1 MDNEKNVAPLTAK
14 SEETGKKKRKFKI
27 DYNLI
32 KSAAYENR
40 FMFLAALCTAL
51 IMLVVYYC
59 YNLFPFGEVT
69 ILRMDLY
76 HQYGPLYAEF
86 YDRLTSGA
94 SFLYSWTTGGGSGFL
109 GNFSNYIS
117 SPFSLLILFFGHK
130 NMPEAIA
137 AIILLK
143 SAAASFTCSYF
154 LKNSQKHNTPA
165 TAAFG
170 VLYAC
175 SGFFI
180 AYYWNIMW
188 LDAFYLLPLIALGI
202 EQLIGK
208 RKSLLYYI
216 ALILAALTNYYM
228 AYMLAIFS
236 VLYFLSFYF
245 GHYSLADT
253 YFGKLAK
260 NKDKKPL
267 KRISGNFVRII
278 RNSRFLDSGIRFA
291 FTALGAVL
299 SCAFL
304 LIPLYY
310 ILSVCSAT
318 SDSWPQ
324 NWKEYFTVFDFLAN
338 HLAHLDPTI
347 RSSGEDV
354 LPNIYAGI
362 LPLMLVPLYLFSKKI
377 SIREKAADVAL
388 LGVFFASFYINKVNF
403 VWHGFHFP
411 NDLPYRFS
419 NMYSLLLIAIAFK
432 AYRNIKEFTSRQ
444 ILGSGLAIVIF
455 AILVQEIGSKN
466 FSELSLWITIAF
478 VGIYVAS
485 LYLIKDKRYPAFA
498 AATLLLCAVSAEYT
512 IANTNHYS
520 MDQTK
525 SSYAG
530 DYNDFTVLKDV
541 LDTRENNRFY
551 RMELSKIRARM
562 DPAWYNYNGVSTFS
576 SMAYEKVSNLH
587 YYLGLYSNYINSH
600 TYNPQTPIY
609 NSMFSL
615 KYIVDNADKL
625 NNDTLYTEVASSGVF
640 KAYRNN
646 FYLPIAYRVNAD
658 IAFWQHE
665 GTNPFAIQNDYI
677 KNAAGVDEVLVNIPS
692 FGTEYNNIDLFTNEE
707 FATGIFYYNKTEGVE
722 EGTVTMNYITTKSQ
736 NLYLF
741 LKSSTS
747 SVKSIE
753 LSSDYGY
760 FTTQS
765 VDTKPYVFDLG
776 MREAGEIISVKVPI
790 TGASTGI
797 LYIHMAGLDMDAFR
811 EAYSTLQS
819 DAINITSFSD
829 TRIKGDINVSEDGV
843 LYTSINYD
851 RSWTVFIDGKKIN
864 PDTYIKVGD
873 ALLSVPITEGYH
885 TVEFKFFPYGM
896 PIGIA
901 ITVITLAIVFVLYLL
916 HKLHAFKFDPKT
928 AKQER
933 KEQLALE
940 EALPPITLY
949 SGDINT
955 EDEIF
960 YFDSEKYNN
969 SLEDGAQEEDENPET

>member
-1 MDNEKNVAPLTAK
+1 MDTEKNAAPNAEKGEKDYT
-14 SEETGKKKRKFKI
+14 KKRKFNI

-32 KSAAYENR
+32 KTAAYENR
-40 FMFLAALCTAL
+40 FMFLAAACTAL
-51 IMLVVYYC
+51 IMLVVYYF
-59 YNLFPFGEVT
+59 YNLFPFGDVT

-86 YDRLTSGA
+86 YDRLTSSA

-117 SPFSLLILFFGHK
+117 SPFSLLMLLFGHR

-143 SAAASFTCSYF
+143 SATASFTCSYY

-180 AYYWNIMW
+180 AYYWNVMW
-188 LDAFYLLPLIALGI
+188 LDAFYLLPLAALGI
-202 EQLIGK
+202 EKLIRE
-208 RKSLLYYI
+208 RKSLLYYFV
-216 ALILAALTNYYM
+216 LILAALTNYYM
-228 AYMLAIFS
+228 AYMIAFFS

-245 GHYSLADT
+245 GNFPLSDT

-260 NKDKKPL
+260 NKDKKFI
-267 KRISGNFVRII
+267 KRSTGNLVRLV

-299 SCAFL
+299 TCAFL

-310 ILSVCSAT
+310 ILGVCSAT

-338 HLAHLDPTI
+338 HLAHLSPTI

-377 SIREKAADVAL
+377 PIREKVADAAL
-388 LGVFFASFYINKVNF
+388 LGIFFASFYINKFNF

-419 NMYSLLLIAIAFK
+419 NMYSFLLIVIAFK
-432 AYRNIKEFTSRQ
+432 AYRHIKEFTSRQ
-444 ILGSGLAIVIF
+444 ILGSGLAVVIF

-498 AATLLLCAVSAEYT
+498 AAVLLLCSVCAEYT
-512 IANTNHYS
+512 VANTNHYS

-530 DYNDFTVLKDV
+530 DYNDFKALKDV
-541 LDTRENNRFY
+541 LDKRENNQFY

-625 NNDTLYTEVASSGVF
+625 ENNSFYTEVASIDKF

-646 FYLPIAYRVNAD
+646 YYLPIAYRVNPD
-658 IAFWQHE
+658 IAFWNHE
-665 GTNPFAIQNDYI
+665 GTNPFTIQNDYI
-677 KNAAGVDEVLVNIPS
+677 KNATGNNEVLVNIPS
-692 FGTEYNNIDLFTNEE
+692 FAAEYSNIDPFTNEE
-707 FATGIFYYNKTEGVE
+707 FATGIFYYNKAEGVE
-722 EGTVTMNYITTKSQ
+722 EGTITMNFITPKSQ

-747 SVKSIE
+747 SVSAIE

-760 FTTQS
+760 SATQS
-765 VDTKPYVFDLG
+765 IDTKPYVFDLG
-776 MREAGEIISVKVPI
+776 MREAGEIISVKVPVK
-790 TGASTGI
+790 GASTGI
-797 LYIHMAGLDMDAFR
+797 LYIHMAGLDMDEFTN
-811 EAYSTLQS
+811 AYETLQS
-819 DAINITSFSD
+819 DAINITRFKD
-829 TRIKGDINVSEDGV
+829 TNIKGDINVSEDGI

-864 PDTYIKVGD
+864 PDTYIKIGD
-873 ALLSVPITEGYH
+873 ALLGVPITQGFH

-901 ITVITLAIVFVLYLL
+901 LTIVMLAIIFVLHLL
-916 HKLHAFKFDPKT
+916 RKLGAFDFNPKT
-928 AKQER
+928 AKQEQ

-940 EALPPITLY
+940 EALPPITLH
-949 SGDINT
+949 SIDNDT
-955 EDEIF
+955 NDEVF
-960 YFDSEKYNN
+960 YFDAEKYNKP
-969 SLEDGAQEEDENPET
+969 LEDDENPES

>member
-1 MDNEKNVAPLTAK
+1 MDNEKNTAPLIAE
-14 SEETGKKKRKFKI
+14 SEEVNKKKRKSKI
-27 DYNLI
+27 DYDLI

-51 IMLVVYYC
+51 IMLVVYYF

-86 YDRLTSGA
+86 YDRLTSGS

-117 SPFSLLILFFGHK
+117 SPFSLLMLFFGHK

-143 SAAASFTCSYF
+143 SATASFTCSYF
-154 LKNSQKHNTPA
+154 LKNSQKHNTPV

-188 LDAFYLLPLIALGI
+188 LDAFYLLPLVALGI
-202 EQLIGK
+202 ERLIGE
-208 RKSLLYYI
+208 RKSLLYYF
-216 ALILAALTNYYM
+216 ALVLAALTNYYM

-236 VLYFLSFYF
+236 ILYFLSFYF
-245 GHYSLADT
+245 GHYSLSDT

-260 NKDKKPL
+260 NKDKKPI
-267 KRISGNFVRII
+267 KRISGNLVKSV

-362 LPLMLVPLYLFSKKI
+362 LPLMLVPLYLFSKKV
-377 SIREKAADVAL
+377 SIREKVADVAL
-388 LGVFFASFYINKVNF
+388 LGVFFASFYLNKFNF
-403 VWHGFHFP
+403 VWHGLHFP

-419 NMYSLLLIAIAFK
+419 NMYSLLLITIAFK

-444 ILGSGLAIVIF
+444 ILGSGLAVVIF

-498 AATLLLCAVSAEYT
+498 AATLLLCAVCAEYT
-512 IANTNHYS
+512 AANTNHYS

-525 SSYAG
+525 TSYTG
-530 DYNDFTVLKDV
+530 DYDEFTDLKDV
-541 LDTRENNRFY
+541 LDKRENGNFY

-587 YYLGLYSNYINSH
+587 YYLGLYSNFINSH

-615 KYIVDNADKL
+615 KYIVDNSDKIS
-625 NNDTLYTEVASSGVF
+625 NHELYTQVASSDKF

-646 FYLPIAYRVNAD
+646 FFLPIAYRVNSD
-658 IAFWQHE
+658 LAFWQCD

-677 KNAAGVDEVLVNIPS
+677 KNATGVDEVLVNIPS
-692 FGTEYNNIDLFTNEE
+692 FGIEYNNIDSFTNEE
-707 FATGIFYYNKTEGVE
+707 FATGIFYYNKAEGVE
-722 EGTVTMNYITTKSQ
+722 EGTITMNFIATKSQ

-760 FTTQS
+760 SATQS
-765 VDTKPYVFDLG
+765 IDTKPYVFDLG
-776 MREAGEIISVKVPI
+776 VREVGEIISVKVPI

-797 LYIHMAGLDMDAFR
+797 LYAHMVGLDMDKFVD
-811 EAYSTLQS
+811 AYSILQS
-819 DAINITSFSD
+819 DSINITSFKD
-829 TRIKGDINVSEDGV
+829 TKIKGDINVSEDGI

-851 RSWTVFIDGKKIN
+851 KSWTVFIDGKKIN
-864 PDTYIKVGD
+864 PDTYVKIGD
-873 ALLSVPITEGYH
+873 ALLSVPITKGYH
-885 TVEFKFFPYGM
+885 TIEFKFFPYGM

-901 ITVITLAIVFVLYLL
+901 ITIITLAIIFILHLL
-916 HKLHAFKFDPKT
+916 RKLGTFNFNPKT
-928 AKQER
+928 AKEER
-933 KEQLALE
+933 KEQLTLDTL
-940 EALPPITLY
+940 LPPITLF

-955 EDEIF
+955 EDEVF
-960 YFDSEKYNN
+960 YFDTEKYNKA
-969 SLEDGAQEEDENPET
+969 LEDEEQENNENPEI